1 MTKWG
6 KVEIPW
12 LTREKCKNPWLT
24 REQDTALQQL
34 LLLADNVMCFQYVN
48 AALLWLLLRKSP
60 Y

>member
-1 MTKWG
+1 MK
-6 KVEIPW
+6 IPW

-24 REQDTALQQL
+24 REKVTALQQL
-34 LLLADNVMCFQYVN
+34 LLLADNIMRFQYVG